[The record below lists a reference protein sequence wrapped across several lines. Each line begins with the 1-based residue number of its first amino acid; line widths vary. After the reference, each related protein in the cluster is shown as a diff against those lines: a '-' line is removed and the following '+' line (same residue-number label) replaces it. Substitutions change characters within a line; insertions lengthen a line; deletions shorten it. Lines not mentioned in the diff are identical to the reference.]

1 MAAATVVVNE
11 INGATDAKT
20 FTLCSGGT
28 TSYFRASD
36 AHSNST
42 PSYKL
47 PIPASGINYS
57 YWKSY
62 YAAVTANASS
72 NTLDNWC
79 FYLDAYT
86 GWTTK
91 LGSSGA
97 IKAGKNSTGSY
108 GMKISTKY
116 VQSTGQSDS
125 NGWAGIELT
134 AGHANVTSVV
144 AAPTAAAQY
153 DATPITSTGS
163 SKFFVLQLHID
174 TDATFG
180 ELGALAA
187 HVRYDE
193 S

>member
-79 FYLDAYT
+79 FYLSDYS
-86 GWTTK
+86 GWISK
-91 LGSSGA
+91 LGSNGA
-97 IKAGKNSTGSY
+97 IKAGTSCGTY
-108 GMKISTKY
+108 GQKISNY
-116 VQSTGQSDS
+116 VRSVGQVDS
-125 NGWAGIELT
+125 NGWAGQELT
-134 AGHANVTSVV
+134 AGHANIDAVEN
-144 AAPTAAAQY
+144 APTSAQQY
-153 DATPITSTGS
+153 DMDAITSTGS
-163 SKFFVLQLHID
+163 TNFFVLQLHID

>member
-1 MAAATVVVNE
+1 MAAATVVVKE
-11 INGATDAKT
+11 ITGAVESKT

-28 TSYFRASD
+28 TSYFRVSD
-36 AHSNST
+36 AHDNSAS
-42 PSYKL
+42 SYKM
-47 PIPASGINYS
+47 PIPSAGINYS
-57 YWKSY
+57 YWKSFITE
-62 YAAVTANASS
+62 VTANSS
-72 NTLDNWC
+72 GNTLDNWC
-79 FYLDAYT
+79 FYLSDYS
-86 GWTTK
+86 GWISK